1 MATPINLEAAAS
13 QRINPFL
20 KGLTMLTG
28 GLAGEF
34 TGTNE
39 QIRERNK
46 ARQAL
51 LQEELN
57 KRDEDRAIKRQ
68 LMSNALQQRITL
80 DPSSSIEQML
90 EKIRSEGVKREVA
103 AAQGTTEGLKSPT
116 GPYQSP
122 LQSEPAFQIAA
133 AQAQADLAKRLAEY
147 EQTETVQRRDLF
159 NQAKGLGIS
168 VSPESTSGEIRGAIE
183 AKRPSMQAGA
193 YTEESGKR
201 AIGELQA
208 FQQTGDYSTV
218 VDVTSFSPARAI
230 AEADI
235 AKANYL
241 NRTKRYA
248 FDEKDK
254 LEQQALKEFS
264 QLLSTPNASKTD
276 LQAAY
281 YKLGPAEQKNE
292 EFRIVAGVTRP
303 ADSKERESLDKYRNS
318 VDRASALVGSIQN
331 FVGTGDIAQA
341 SKDSFNG
348 FRSWIRGLENKYG
361 AEDPRLQSINNVVQ
375 EFQRLIA
382 EQRKDFFGASL
393 TDNEFAVARQLFA
406 DPNQSNFLPRVLSL
420 VDSIMAKDEINRKY
434 TRRGIFVDSETR
446 KEIDDARNQW
456 FDTKSKLNF
465 GQSANQPAGTKKNE
479 QIQQLRNEFNALR
492 SALTN
497 APSATR

>member
-68 LMSNALQQRITL
+68 LMANALQQRITL
-80 DPSSSIEQML
+80 DPNSSIEQMM
-90 EKIRSEGVKREVA
+90 EKIRSEGVKGEVMA
-103 AAQGTTEGLKSPT
+103 SEGYTRGLGQSM
-116 GPYQSP
+116 GPSQYEADP
-122 LQSEPAFQIAA
+122 RFQAA
-133 AQAQADLAKRLAEY
+133 AQAGQLELAKRKAIAGVEEDLQRPKIVSQLAGFGVQADPNLPTGQLTSMLRLAETRA
-147 EQTETVQRRDLF
+147 QSQIPLETQ
-159 NQAKGLGIS
+159 
-168 VSPESTSGEIRGAIE
+168 
-183 AKRPSMQAGA
+183 
-193 YTEESGKR
+193 GKR
-201 AIGELQA
+201 ARAQLSV
-208 FQQTGDYSTV
+208 FQGTGDFPTPVNIANLS
-218 VDVTSFSPARAI
+218 DEEAI
-230 AEADI
+230 AQAEI
-235 AKANYL
+235 ASRKQQGRDFYGAAE
-241 NRTKRYA
+241 RGAKRES
-248 FDEKDK
+248 D
-254 LEQQALKEFS
+254 ALKTFN
-264 QLLSTPNASKTD
+264 QLLSTPDVNKAD

-281 YKLGPAEQKNE
+281 YNLGKDEQKNE
-292 EFRIVAGVTRP
+292 EYRIAAGVQRP
-303 ADSKERESLDKYRNS
+303 ATSKENEALDKYRNS
-318 VDRASALVGSIQN
+318 VERASALVGSIQD
-331 FVGTGDIAQA
+331 FVGTGDIAKA
-341 SKDSFNG
+341 SKDNFNG
-348 FRSWIRGLENKYG
+348 FKSWMRGLENKYG

-406 DPNQSNFLPRVLSL
+406 DPNQANFLPRVLSL

-446 KEIDDARNQW
+446 KEIDDVRNQW